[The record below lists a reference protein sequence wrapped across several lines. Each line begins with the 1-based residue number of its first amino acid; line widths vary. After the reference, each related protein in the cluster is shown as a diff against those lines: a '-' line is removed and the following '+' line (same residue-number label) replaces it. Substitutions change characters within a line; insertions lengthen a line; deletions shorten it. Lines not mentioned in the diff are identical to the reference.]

1 MQNAERMLRTY
12 QQLPWRRQLQFAGLF
27 LFGVVGLALLA
38 SVYLSVTAR
47 SATVGR
53 QIQGLQND
61 IQRMNLEIADAQIQL
76 AEAQASRTMQ
86 ARAEKL
92 GLLPV
97 SAEQIVYLHVDGY
110 IPPTAVRLAPPP
122 GPLQGTR
129 PTLSYQYSQSLI
141 DFLYET
147 YSNLRNRSLLA
158 TREGRELP

>member
-27 LFGVVGLALLA
+27 LFGVIGLALLA

-53 QIQGLQND
+53 QIQALQND
-61 IQRMNLEIADAQIQL
+61 IQRMNLEIADSQMQL

-97 SAEQIVYLHVDGY
+97 SAEQIVYLHVVGY
-110 IPPTAVRLAPPP
+110 TPPAAIRLAPPP

-147 YSNLRNRSLLA
+147 YSNLRNRNLLA
-158 TREGRELP
+158 EGRASP